1 LLSQILPSNVTTFS
15 GYIIAKAQF
24 QFCHGFAF
32 IADSNFATVAQGYL
46 ANVIPDPAIK
56 GYGLRLPVD
65 AGSFWLIPAG
75 ESLNN

>member
-1 LLSQILPSNVTTFS
+1 
-15 GYIIAKAQF
+15 
-24 QFCHGFAF
+24 
-32 IADSNFATVAQGYL
+32 
-46 ANVIPDPAIK
+46 VIPDPAIK